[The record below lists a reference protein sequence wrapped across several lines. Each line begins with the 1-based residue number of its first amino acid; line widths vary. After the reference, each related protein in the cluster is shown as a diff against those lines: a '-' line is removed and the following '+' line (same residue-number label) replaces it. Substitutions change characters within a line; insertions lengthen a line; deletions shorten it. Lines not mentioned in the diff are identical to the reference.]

1 MFSRFSSSTFKIKVC
16 WKKEILRAIRLIIPV
31 CSVCYSLASFAYHK
45 LISCS
50 RQLSGF
56 CLIFG
61 DKWWFLCA
69 GHQYII
75 RIFIHAKGRIF
86 DWLTRRVTWNFVT
99 ISCMDQW
106 FFCSVWTNL
115 LDAVSSGNIFSWV
128 FPFFYYPE
136 TNMATAN
143 EPAWVSFTIIL
154 RILVNADLDS
164 QMFLSL

>member
-1 MFSRFSSSTFKIKVC
+1 MFSRFSSSTFKINVC
-16 WKKEILRAIRLIIPV
+16 LKKEISRAIRLIIPV

-86 DWLTRRVTWNFVT
+86 DWLTRRVTWNFVI
-99 ISCMDQW
+99 ISCVDQW
-106 FFCSVWTNL
+106 FFLFRVNKFIGCSFFWEHFQL
-115 LDAVSSGNIFSWV
+115 GFFFFFLSGNKYGYCKW
-128 FPFFYYPE
+128 
-136 TNMATAN
+136 TR
-143 EPAWVSFTIIL
+143 VSFIHWI
-154 RILVNADLDS
+154 
-164 QMFLSL
+164 M

>member
-75 RIFIHAKGRIF
+75 RIFIYAKGRIF

-115 LDAVSSGNIFSWV
+115 SDAVSSGNIFSWV
-128 FPFFYYPE
+128 FLFFFIRKQIWLLQMNPREFHSQSY
-136 TNMATAN
+136 N
-143 EPAWVSFTIIL
+143 EFS
-154 RILVNADLDS
+154 
-164 QMFLSL
+164 